1 MNIEKPGLART
12 GRERILIEVL
22 QEIMELSEE
31 SEDKIYFMAR
41 NALMTV
47 DGE

>member
-12 GRERILIEVL
+12 GRERILIEAL

-31 SEDKIYFMAR
+31 SEDKIYFVAR
-41 NALMTV
+41 NALMTL